1 MNTSPLRIRIAAAAL
16 ALLAVAQPIA
26 DIAAM
31 PELKAVLAA
40 TQAAPAMKVFTAQ
53 QGFETY
59 AARYFISWR
68 EPDGRAQRI
77 ELTPQL
83 YGRMRGPYNRRN
95 VYGAALSYGPVLRS
109 SPMTRPMAGSVAA
122 YAFCKPGGLLR
133 EMRLTDAQPSAVEIE
148 LVPRRE
154 PARKDYE
161 LSWSV
166 ACE

>member
-1 MNTSPLRIRIAAAAL
+1 MNARAQLAAVALIA
-16 ALLAVAQPIA
+16 LAVAQPIA

-31 PELKAVLAA
+31 PRLKAVLAA
-40 TQAAPAMKVFTAQ
+40 TQVAPAMKVFTAQ

-59 AARYFISWR
+59 ASRYFISWR

-77 ELTPQL
+77 ELTPQI
-83 YGRMRGPYNRRN
+83 YGRMQGPYNRRN

-109 SPMTRPMAGSVAA
+109 SAQTRPMADSVAA
-122 YAFCKPGGLLR
+122 YAFCTPGGLLR
-133 EMRLTDAQPSAVEIE
+133 ELRLTDAPPSAVEIE